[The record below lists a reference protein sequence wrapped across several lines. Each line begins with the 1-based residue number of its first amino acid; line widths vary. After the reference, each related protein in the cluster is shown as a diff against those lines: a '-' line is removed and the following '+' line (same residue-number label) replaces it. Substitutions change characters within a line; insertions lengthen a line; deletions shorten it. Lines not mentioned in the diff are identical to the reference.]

1 MTQRM
6 LLAMLIPILAIVV
19 IIVFAGG
26 LGILFMVMENAM
38 QNEIGVIVLGSAFV
52 VGVPLIAYLLE
63 RAVGEPQ
70 ETT

>member
-6 LLAMLIPILAIVV
+6 LLAMLIPILAIIV

-52 VGVPLIAYLLE
+52 VGVPMIAYLLE

-70 ETT
+70 

>member
-6 LLAMLIPILAIVV
+6 LMAVLIPVLSIIV

-26 LGILFMVMENAM
+26 LGVLFMVMENTM
-38 QNEIGVIVLGSAFV
+38 QNEIGVIVLGSALV
-52 VGVPLIAYLLE
+52 VGVPTVAYILE

-70 ETT
+70 

>member
-70 ETT
+70 

>member
-52 VGVPLIAYLLE
+52 VGVPVIAYLLE

-70 ETT
+70 

>member
-52 VGVPLIAYLLE
+52 VGVPMIAYLLE

-70 ETT
+70 

>member
-70 ETT
+70 YTT

>member
-1 MTQRM
+1 MTQSM

-70 ETT
+70 

>member
-6 LLAMLIPILAIVV
+6 LLSMLIPILAIAI

-26 LGILFMVMENAM
+26 LGVIFMILESTME
-38 QNEIGVIVLGSAFV
+38 NEIGVIVLGSAFV
-52 VGVPLIAYLLE
+52 VGVPVAAYLLE

-70 ETT
+70 

>member
-6 LLAMLIPILAIVV
+6 LLAMLIPILAIIV

-26 LGILFMVMENAM
+26 LGIVFMLLENVMH
-38 QNEIGVIVLGSAFV
+38 NEIGVIVLGSAFV
-52 VGVPLIAYLLE
+52 VGVPMIAYLLE

-70 ETT
+70 